1 MLACRSRFA
10 QHLTSDE
17 SFESFPVIETNVR
30 LRFAIKRCCRV
41 DQHSEI
47 L

>member
-17 SFESFPVIETNVR
+17 SFESFPVIETMSGCVLQ
-30 LRFAIKRCCRV
+30 LRGVA
-41 DQHSEI
+41 E
-47 L
+47 